1 MNLLSLITILSAG
14 LILLIGFRIL
24 QLDRRAK
31 ENRAFFILA
40 ITLSW
45 LGFCWYEMSHT
56 TVMAEAI
63 QLKKLQFVWVY
74 TLPLL
79 IYCLYHFAGPSIFG
93 IRSKVRNIAL
103 AILLIVSTGLAYLEI
118 FTNNGHGQLILLDN
132 NQWGLIIDN
141 TNVYGWLRSLWFFVL
156 LATGAYIAYR
166 AYVQEKQDHLRRMKA
181 IFFALIS
188 IFFSFIFA
196 QNFVLPYFGYV
207 HLVNASLVILT
218 SFLIFAWAFTN
229 FKPITYGDEYTIQ
242 NILESMTNLVIVTDK
257 DFLIKSINP
266 ATERFFDCKFEQ
278 LVNQTICTLL
288 GRKVTDRCIEQL
300 NLYSGRMSEEM
311 ELETPHGIAYIHVN
325 MSAVYNEANQ
335 MQGYTFIGTDRTKF
349 RTAEVQLLE
358 YAQQLN
364 RSNEVLENF
373 AYIASH
379 DLKEPLRMIS
389 GFATLLERQLGAD
402 LDGTQAE
409 YFSYITEGIKRM
421 YALIESVMDVS
432 KLDYRESTIEK
443 IEVSTLVNSLAN
455 RFSTI
460 EKDVDI
466 SYGPMPMILADHKD
480 LEILFFNLIENGIKY
495 NTSANVRIKISCQRI
510 GEAYEFAIRDN
521 GIGIDPAF
529 HEHIFKMFKRLHT
542 RVQYEGTGMGLAI
555 SKRIVESL
563 GGRIWVEKP
572 KGVGTTFKFTVPV
585 HHENVKAVP
594 KKSPLPLTQAS

>member
-14 LILLIGFRIL
+14 LILLIGFRIF
-24 QLDRRAK
+24 QLNRKAK

-40 ITLSW
+40 IILSW
-45 LGFCWYEMSHT
+45 LSFCWYEMSHT
-56 TVMAEAI
+56 TDMVAAI
-63 QLKKLQFVWVY
+63 QLKKIQFVWVF

-79 IYCLYHFAGPSIFG
+79 VYCLYYFAGPAVVG
-93 IRSKVRNIAL
+93 ISSKVRNIAL
-103 AILLIVSTGLAYLEI
+103 AAIFTVTSGLAYLEL
-118 FTNNGHGQLILLDN
+118 FTSHSHGQLILMDN

-141 TNVYGWLRSLWFFVL
+141 ANVYGWLRTFWFFSL
-156 LATGAYIAYR
+156 LLIGAYFAYR
-166 AYVQEKQDHLRRMKA
+166 AYAHESRGHLRRMKA
-181 IFFALIS
+181 IFFGLLTIS
-188 IFFSFIFA
+188 FVFIFV
-196 QNFVLPYFGYV
+196 QNFVLPYFGYI
-207 HLVNASLVILT
+207 HLVNTSLVILT

-257 DFLIKSINP
+257 DFRIKSINP

-288 GRKVTDRCIEQL
+288 GREVTDRCIEQL

-311 ELETPHGIAYIHVN
+311 ELETAHGIAYIHVN

-389 GFATLLERQLGAD
+389 GFATLLERQLKPD
-402 LDGTQAE
+402 LDNTQAE
-409 YFSYITEGIKRM
+409 YFSFITDGIKRM

-432 KLDYRESTIEK
+432 KLDYRESTIEH
-443 IEVSTLVNSLAN
+443 IEVSNLVNGLAN
-455 RFSTI
+455 RFSAI

-466 SYGPMPMILADHKD
+466 SYGPMPMILGDHKD

-495 NTSANVRIKISCQRI
+495 NTSTNVRIKISCQRQ
-510 GEAYEFAIRDN
+510 GEQFEFAIRDN

-542 RVQYEGTGMGLAI
+542 RAQYEGTGMGLAI

-563 GGRIWVEKP
+563 GGRIWVENP

-585 HHENVKAVP
+585 QHENVKAVP